1 MTSVRARWLHYV
13 IKTCSTAPTS
23 QTRLRYS
30 TFNQTATMASLK
42 YGLNIKKASQPPA
55 RTKPKKALF
64 GDDES
69 DTEDAKPTDNVEA
82 IGVFDL
88 DGPSAASSKTKPS
101 AKSPSSAKPAKKPQI
116 TPYGDLSALKESR
129 KKAEEAEQL
138 DSSIYDY
145 DAAFDALHAKDAEK
159 KKKEREEAAQRK
171 PKYME
176 GLLAAAELRKRDQL
190 RAKEKLVQREREA
203 EGDDFADKEK
213 FVTDA
218 YKQQQA
224 EMLKLEEEEKR
235 KEEAERKK
243 RGPGMSGFYR
253 TMMNEEDKRHQEA
266 MQATEKAQV
275 GVADAAADE
284 EKQQRSDADLAK
296 EMQGKGV
303 DVILDDE
310 GQVADKRQLLT
321 AGLNVAPKPKQP
333 TAAPASS
340 SRPAQAQQ
348 QAYQGRGSSKQA
360 MRDRQTRM
368 IEAQLEQSAKRVA
381 DQEAE
386 ERAKLEHASKSRKTA
401 GDISSAKERY
411 LQRKREAAAAGKK
424 E

>member
-1 MTSVRARWLHYV
+1 
-13 IKTCSTAPTS
+13 
-23 QTRLRYS
+23 
-30 TFNQTATMASLK
+30 MASLK
-42 YGLNIKKASQPPA
+42 YGLNIKKSSQPPA
-55 RTKPKKALF
+55 RGKPKKPLF

-69 DTEDAKPTDNVEA
+69 DNEDAKPTDNVEE

-88 DGPSAASSKTKPS
+88 DNPSSSSNGSKPPAKGAAASN
-101 AKSPSSAKPAKKPQI
+101 PAKKPQI

-129 KKAEEAEQL
+129 KKAEEAENL

-145 DAAFDALHAKDAEK
+145 DAAYDALHARDAER

-176 GLLAAAELRKRDQL
+176 GLLASAELRKRDQL

-218 YKQQQA
+218 YKKQQE
-224 EMLKLEEEEKR
+224 EMLRLEEEEKKR
-235 KEEAERKK
+235 EEEERKK

-253 TMMNEEDKRHQEA
+253 SMMNEEEKRHREA
-266 MQATEKAQV
+266 MEATEKAQSG
-275 GVADAAADE
+275 GVEPSVEEE
-284 EKQQRSDADLAK
+284 EKKQKTDAELAK
-296 EMQGKGV
+296 EMQEKGV
-303 DVILDDE
+303 DVVINDE

-333 TAAPASS
+333 AAAPVSA
-340 SRPAQAQQ
+340 SRPAQALQ
-348 QAYQGRGSSKQA
+348 QANQGRGSGKSA
-360 MRDRQTRM
+360 MRERQTRM
-368 IEAQLEQSAKRVA
+368 IEAQLEQATKRQA

-386 ERAKLEHASKSRKTA
+386 ERAKLEHASKSRKTE

-411 LQRKREAAAAGKK
+411 LQRKREAAAAAAACGKK
-424 E
+424 D